1 MEDYNDIKE
10 LLQPK
15 GDLKA
20 SVKLRKKVHTVLYK
34 KHKNR
39 NLSAWIFG
47 GISLSAVAAILL
59 IILIPSGLSA
69 KQILSEAIYALE
81 NTENIE
87 MVAEIRTRPMENF
100 RYIDLEENFIKH
112 KIEIVRNDSTLKWS
126 INKGGRTAMNTGH
139 EIYTWIP
146 NLGLGWRIDNPDS
159 ENVLGYLASL
169 LNPRDILETE
179 LRNCQINNGSEYKVT
194 QNGED
199 IILTVHTPAQGNFEN
214 PYSLNRSITESENIR
229 KYVIDAKTKR
239 LISVAVNVISG
250 KSETEVLKV
259 DSIIYGNG
267 KKNFFVPIEDIKF
280 VEIESQTGGLTG
292 LSAEEA
298 ASTILNAF
306 ETWNEKIL
314 HQVMLP
320 ELWEN
325 LHKEKFRESKLISIG
340 NAFSSGIGSSVFVP
354 YTLEL
359 SDGTVQRH
367 NIALQKT
374 NSGGWIVTGGI

>member
-1 MEDYNDIKE
+1 MEDYNDIKK
-10 LLQPK
+10 LLQPSH
-15 GDLKA
+15 DLKV
-20 SVKLRKKVHTVLYK
+20 SVKLRKKVHAVLYK

-39 NLSAWIFG
+39 NLNAWIFG
-47 GISLSAVAAILL
+47 GISLSAVAAIFLV
-59 IILIPSGLSA
+59 IFIPSRLSA

-112 KIEIVRNDSTLKWS
+112 KIEILKNDSTLKWS
-126 INKGGRTAMNTGH
+126 INKGGRIAINTGN

-146 NLGLGWRIDNPDS
+146 DLELGWRIDNPNS

-199 IILTVHTPAQGNFEN
+199 IILTVHTPAEGNFEN
-214 PYSLNRSITESENIR
+214 PYSLNMSITESKNIR

-239 LISVAVNVISG
+239 LISVSVNVISG

-267 KKNFFVPIEDIKF
+267 KKNFFIPVEKIKF
-280 VEIESQTGGLTG
+280 VEIESQSGGLTG

-314 HQVMLP
+314 HQVMIP
-320 ELWEN
+320 EIWEN
-325 LHKEKFRESKLISIG
+325 LHKEKFKESKLISIG
-340 NAFSSGIGSSVFVP
+340 NSFSSGIGSSDFVP

-374 NSGGWIVTGGI
+374 ESGGWIVTGGI